1 MAPHFVLFEHAAGH
15 AAGYGLFKVKKK
27 FEEVAPFLFFFQ
39 VKEALMDVS
48 KFQQV
53 SSIEYLSSFVF
64 KHTKPK

>member
-1 MAPHFVLFEHAAGH
+1 MAPHFVLFEHAAG
-15 AAGYGLFKVKKK
+15 YGLFKVKK
-27 FEEVAPFLFFFQ
+27 FEMVATFLVTSQ
-39 VKEALMDVS
+39 VKEAFMDVS